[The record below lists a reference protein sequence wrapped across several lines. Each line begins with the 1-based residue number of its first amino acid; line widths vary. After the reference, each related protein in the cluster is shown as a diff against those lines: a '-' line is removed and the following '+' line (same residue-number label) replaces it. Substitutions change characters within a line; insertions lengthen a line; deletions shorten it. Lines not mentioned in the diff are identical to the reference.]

1 MLYVGYGRLE
11 LVYIHSKKGLTL
23 QREVRILLATRFPS
37 NMRVSFSSKDQV
49 IILIMKSILH
59 YQNMAII
66 IQKKGVKTQIISVLT
81 GVHIF
86 GSVRIS

>member
-1 MLYVGYGRLE
+1 M
-11 LVYIHSKKGLTL
+11 
-23 QREVRILLATRFPS
+23 QREVRILLATTFPS

-66 IQKKGVKTQIISVLT
+66 IQKKGVKTEITSVLT

-86 GSVRIS
+86 GSVHIS

>member
-1 MLYVGYGRLE
+1 MRLE
-11 LVYIHSKKGLTL
+11 LVYIHCKKGLTL